1 MGAQLCCTC
10 ERLGISGAY
19 RLQRK
24 PGYSSGKAGIE
35 DEIRPMEDAVMQAL
49 KRHLASAETLDV
61 SRYQFVNMEAV
72 EAAAGAIWPEVRAR
86 VFLASRS
93 IIERRIAEEDLIVQC
108 ATGFLVIYKA
118 ATGDMAEQTTARIRE
133 DLERFFLGERFAD
146 LMRVHATSETLTP
159 AEFEA
164 ALAEAGI
171 ESADPAP
178 ASPPPTARAAHPG
191 LFRSLDFYAAW
202 DVRKEAVASYF
213 ANPVVT
219 ECEDGPVLSET
230 SLQATLSRPEDR
242 LAFDQAVLARACEAL
257 QALLKAGTRCAVIV
271 PAGYGPMSNSRLR
284 AGYIT
289 ALAHLPR
296 ELKKLIW
303 VRLVGAPGDTPASVI
318 AETSRT
324 LLPYTGQ
331 LFLDADIRSVTL
343 ERQLESDAHWLG
355 AHLPQK
361 VTEASRQD
369 VERFIA
375 LAKRAGRPVYFDG
388 VHDWERL
395 RFASRTSARLLAG
408 AAIGRHDTPQAPFR
422 LNRNGLL
429 ARAA

>member
-1 MGAQLCCTC
+1 M
-10 ERLGISGAY
+10 
-19 RLQRK
+19 
-24 PGYSSGKAGIE
+24 
-35 DEIRPMEDAVMQAL
+35 DDAVMQAL
-49 KRHLASAETLDV
+49 KRHLDSAETLDV

-72 EAAAGAIWPEVRAR
+72 KTAAGALWPEVRAR

-93 IIERRIAEEDLIVQC
+93 IIERRIAEDDLVVQC

-118 ATGDMAEQTTARIRE
+118 TTGAMAEQTTARIRA

-146 LMRVHATSETLTP
+146 LMRVQATSERLTP

-164 ALAEAGI
+164 AMAEAGL
-171 ESADPAP
+171 EDADPEPPAAAP
-178 ASPPPTARAAHPG
+178 RTTHPG
-191 LFRSLDFYAAW
+191 LLRSMDFHAAW

-213 ANPVVT
+213 AKPVVT
-219 ECEDGPVLSET
+219 ETEGGPDLSEA
-230 SLQATLSRPEDR
+230 SINAALSRPEDR
-242 LAFDQAVLARACEAL
+242 LAFDQAVLTRACAAL
-257 QALLKAGTRCAVIV
+257 ETLLQAGTRCALIV
-271 PAGYGPMSNSRLR
+271 PAGYGALSNSRLR
-284 AGYIT
+284 AGYVT

-318 AETSRT
+318 AETGRT

-343 ERQLESDAHWLG
+343 ERQMESDAHWLG
-355 AHLPQK
+355 ARLPDK
-361 VTEASRQD
+361 LTAAARQD

-388 VHDWERL
+388 VNDWERL
-395 RFASRTSARLLAG
+395 RYASRTPARLLVG
-408 AAIGRHDTPQAPFR
+408 AAIGRHESPPAPFR
-422 LNRNGLL
+422 LTRNGLL

>member
-1 MGAQLCCTC
+1 M
-10 ERLGISGAY
+10 
-19 RLQRK
+19 
-24 PGYSSGKAGIE
+24 
-35 DEIRPMEDAVMQAL
+35 DDDVMQAL

-72 EAAAGAIWPEVRAR
+72 KAAAGALWPEVRAR

-93 IIERRIAEEDLIVQC
+93 IIERRIAEDDLIVQC

-118 ATGDMAEQTTARIRE
+118 ATGDMAEQTTARIRA

-146 LMRVHATSETLTP
+146 LMRVQATSETLTP

-164 ALAEAGI
+164 ALAEAGL

-178 ASPPPTARAAHPG
+178 PSPAPAPRASHPG
-191 LFRSLDFYAAW
+191 LLRSLDFYAAW

-213 ANPVVT
+213 ATPIVT
-219 ECEDGPVLSET
+219 ESEDGPRLSEA
-230 SLQATLSRPEDR
+230 SLNASLSRPEDR
-242 LAFDQAVLARACEAL
+242 LAFDQAVLARACTAL
-257 QALLKAGTRCAVIV
+257 ETLLRAGTRCALIV
-271 PAGYGPMSNSRLR
+271 PAAYGPLSNSRLR
-284 AGYIT
+284 AGYVT

-318 AETSRT
+318 AETGRT
-324 LLPYTGQ
+324 LLPYTSQ

-343 ERQLESDAHWLG
+343 ERQMESDAHWLG
-355 AHLPQK
+355 ARLPEK
-361 VTEASRQD
+361 LTEAARQN

-375 LAKRAGRPVYFDG
+375 LAGRSGRPVYFDG

-395 RFASRTSARLLAG
+395 RYASRTSARLLAG
-408 AAIGRHDTPQAPFR
+408 AAIGRHDSPQAPFR
-422 LNRNGLL
+422 LTRNGLL